1 MGRSWFQILG
11 FERLKTALIAGGAGF
26 IGSHLTKRLLENNLR
41 VIVWDNLIT
50 GYVRNLEDVKDH
62 RNFYFEEVDIC
73 EQNKL
78 FIEENIDYIFH
89 LASPASPPKYFAHPH
104 LTIKVN
110 TTGTD
115 NMLQLAKIKN
125 ARIIFA
131 STSEI
136 YGDPLVSP
144 QGESYWGNVNPIGP
158 RSIYDEA
165 KRLGETLCSQYH
177 REGVDVGIV
186 RIFNTYGPLMDPF
199 DGRVVSTF
207 IRQALSGEKY
217 SIQGTGEQTRSFC
230 FVEDLVR
237 GIELFSNLE
246 IMGPINLGNP
256 NEMKVLD
263 LAKFISETLNTKTQ
277 YEFLPELED
286 DPQRRRPDISAAKSL
301 LNWEPII
308 GLTEG
313 INATARWMSEILNK
327 SNNK

>member
-1 MGRSWFQILG
+1 
-11 FERLKTALIAGGAGF
+11 LKTALIAGGAGF
-26 IGSHLTKRLLENNLR
+26 IGSHLTKYLLGKGLR

-50 GYVRNLEDVKDH
+50 GYLRNLEDVKDH
-62 RNFYFEEVDIC
+62 KNFYFNELDIC
-73 EQNKL
+73 VKDDVL
-78 FIEENIDYIFH
+78 IEEDLDYIFH

-104 LTIKVN
+104 ETIQVN
-110 TTGTD
+110 TAGTD
-115 NMLQLAKIKN
+115 NLLRLAKLKN

-144 QGESYWGNVNPIGP
+144 QSESYWGNVNPIGP

-165 KRLGETLCSQYH
+165 KRLGETLCSQYY
-177 REGVDVGIV
+177 REGVNVGIV

-230 FVEDLVR
+230 YVEDLVL

-277 YEFLPELED
+277 FEFLSGLED

-301 LNWEPII
+301 LNWEPSI
-308 GLTEG
+308 GLEEG
-313 INATARWMSEILNK
+313 VKETAKWMNQIL
-327 SNNK
+327 

>member
-1 MGRSWFQILG
+1 M
-11 FERLKTALIAGGAGF
+11 KTALIPGGAGF
-26 IGSHLTKRLLENNLR
+26 IGSHLTKYLLEKGLK

-50 GYVRNLEDVKDH
+50 GYLRNLEDIKNH
-62 RNFYFEEVDIC
+62 KNFYFNELDIC
-73 EQNKL
+73 VREDILIK
-78 FIEENIDYIFH
+78 EDIDYIFH

-104 LTIKVN
+104 ETIQVN
-110 TTGTD
+110 TAGTD
-115 NMLQLAKIKN
+115 NLLQLAKSKN

-144 QGESYWGNVNPIGP
+144 QNESYWGNVNPIGP

-165 KRLGETLCSQYH
+165 KRLGETLCSQYY
-177 REGVDVGIV
+177 REGVNVGIV

-217 SIQGTGEQTRSFC
+217 SIQGSGEQTRSFC
-230 FVEDLVR
+230 HVEDLVR

-256 NEMKVLD
+256 IEMTVLE
-263 LAKFISETLNTKTQ
+263 LAKFISETLSAETQ
-277 YEFLPELED
+277 FEFHPGLQD
-286 DPQRRRPDISAAKSL
+286 DPQHRRPDISTAKNL
-301 LNWEPII
+301 LNWEPSI
-308 GLTEG
+308 GLEEG
-313 INATARWMSEILNK
+313 VKETAKWMKRIL
-327 SNNK
+327 

>member
-1 MGRSWFQILG
+1 M
-11 FERLKTALIAGGAGF
+11 KTALIAGGAGF
-26 IGSHLTKRLLENNLR
+26 IGSHLTKYLLEKGLK

-50 GYVRNLEDVKDH
+50 GYLRNLEDIKNH
-62 RNFYFEEVDIC
+62 KNFYFNELDIC
-73 EQNKL
+73 VKDNIL
-78 FIEENIDYIFH
+78 IEEDLDYIFH
-89 LASPASPPKYFAHPH
+89 LASPASPPKYFAYPH
-104 LTIKVN
+104 ETIQVN
-110 TTGTD
+110 TAGTD
-115 NMLQLAKIKN
+115 TLLRLAKLKN

-144 QGESYWGNVNPIGP
+144 QSESYWGNVNPIGP

-165 KRLGETLCSQYH
+165 KRLGETLCSQYY
-177 REGVDVGIV
+177 REGVNVGIV

-230 FVEDLVR
+230 YVEDLVL

-263 LAKFISETLNTKTQ
+263 LAKFISETLNTETQ
-277 YEFLPELED
+277 FEFLSGLED
-286 DPQRRRPDISAAKSL
+286 DPQRRRPDISVAKSL
-301 LNWEPII
+301 LNWEPSI
-308 GLTEG
+308 GLEEG
-313 INATARWMSEILNK
+313 VKETAKWMNQIL
-327 SNNK
+327 

>member
-1 MGRSWFQILG
+1 M
-11 FERLKTALIAGGAGF
+11 KTALIAGGSGF
-26 IGSHLTKRLLENNLR
+26 IGSHLTKYLLEKGLK
-41 VIVWDNLIT
+41 VIAWDNLIT
-50 GYVRNLEDVKDH
+50 GYLRNLEEVQDH
-62 RNFYFEEVDIC
+62 KNFYFNELDIC
-73 EQNKL
+73 VKDDVL
-78 FIEENIDYIFH
+78 IEEDLDYIFH

-104 LTIKVN
+104 ETIQVN
-110 TTGTD
+110 TAGTD
-115 NMLQLAKIKN
+115 NLLQLAKSKN

-144 QGESYWGNVNPIGP
+144 QSESYWGNVNPIGP

-165 KRLGETLCSQYH
+165 KRLGETICSQYY
-177 REGVDVGIV
+177 REGVNVGIV
-186 RIFNTYGPLMDPF
+186 RIFNTYGPFMDPF

-230 FVEDLVR
+230 YVEDLVR

-246 IMGPINLGNP
+246 MMGPINLGNP

-263 LAKFISETLNTKTQ
+263 LAKFISETLNTETQ
-277 YEFLPELED
+277 FEFLSGLED

-301 LNWEPII
+301 LNWEPSIV
-308 GLTEG
+308 LEEG
-313 INATARWMSEILNK
+313 VKETAKWMNQIL
-327 SNNK
+327 

>member
-1 MGRSWFQILG
+1 M
-11 FERLKTALIAGGAGF
+11 KTALIAGGAGF
-26 IGSHLTKRLLENNLR
+26 IGSHLTKYLLGKGLR

-50 GYVRNLEDVKDH
+50 GYLRNLEDVKDH
-62 RNFYFEEVDIC
+62 KNFYFNELDIC
-73 EQNKL
+73 VKDDVL
-78 FIEENIDYIFH
+78 IEEDLDYIFH

-104 LTIKVN
+104 ETIQVN
-110 TTGTD
+110 TAGTD
-115 NMLQLAKIKN
+115 NLLRLAKLKN

-144 QGESYWGNVNPIGP
+144 QSESYWGNVNPIGP

-165 KRLGETLCSQYH
+165 KRLGETLCSQYY
-177 REGVDVGIV
+177 REGVNVGIV

-230 FVEDLVR
+230 YVEDLVL

-277 YEFLPELED
+277 FEFLSGLED

-301 LNWEPII
+301 LNWEPSI
-308 GLTEG
+308 GLEEG
-313 INATARWMSEILNK
+313 VKETAKWMNQIL
-327 SNNK
+327 

>member
-1 MGRSWFQILG
+1 M
-11 FERLKTALIAGGAGF
+11 KTALIAGGAGF
-26 IGSHLTKRLLENNLR
+26 IGSHLTKYLLEKGLK

-50 GYVRNLEDVKDH
+50 GYLRNLEDIKNH
-62 RNFYFEEVDIC
+62 KNFYFNELDIC
-73 EQNKL
+73 VKEDILIK
-78 FIEENIDYIFH
+78 EDIDYIFH

-104 LTIKVN
+104 ETIQVN
-110 TTGTD
+110 TAGTD
-115 NMLQLAKIKN
+115 NLLQLAKSKN

-144 QGESYWGNVNPIGP
+144 QSESYWGNVNPIGP

-165 KRLGETLCSQYH
+165 KRLGETLCSQYY
-177 REGVDVGIV
+177 REGVNVGIV

-230 FVEDLVR
+230 YVEDLVR
-237 GIELFSNLE
+237 GIALFSNLE
-246 IMGPINLGNP
+246 IMGPVNLGNP

-263 LAKFISETLNTKTQ
+263 LAKFISETLNTETQ
-277 YEFLPELED
+277 FEFLSGLED

-301 LNWEPII
+301 LNWEPSI
-308 GLTEG
+308 GLEEG
-313 INATARWMSEILNK
+313 VKETAKWMNQIL
-327 SNNK
+327 

>member
-1 MGRSWFQILG
+1 
-11 FERLKTALIAGGAGF
+11 LKTALIAGGAGF
-26 IGSHLTKRLLENNLR
+26 IGSHLTKFLLEKGLK

-50 GYVRNLEDVKDH
+50 GYLRNLEDVKTNK
-62 RNFYFEEVDIC
+62 NFYFDELDIC
-73 EQNKL
+73 DKDNIL
-78 FIEENIDYIFH
+78 IEDDLDYIFH
-89 LASPASPPKYFAHPH
+89 LASPASPPKYFAYPH
-104 LTIKVN
+104 QTIKVN
-110 TTGTD
+110 TVGTD
-115 NMLQLAKIKN
+115 NLLQLAKLKN

-177 REGVDVGIV
+177 REGINVGIV

-230 FVEDLVR
+230 YVEDLVR

-246 IMGPINLGNP
+246 SMGPINLGNP
-256 NEMKVLD
+256 NEMTVLE
-263 LAKFISETLNTKTQ
+263 LAKFISKTLNAETQ
-277 YEFLPELED
+277 FEFHPELQD
-286 DPQRRRPDISAAKSL
+286 DPQRRRPDILTAKSL
-301 LNWEPII
+301 LNWEPSIE
-308 GLTEG
+308 LEEG
-313 INATARWMSEILNK
+313 VKKTANWMKQIL
-327 SNNK
+327 

>member
-1 MGRSWFQILG
+1 
-11 FERLKTALIAGGAGF
+11 LKTALIAGGAGF
-26 IGSHLTKRLLENNLR
+26 IGSHLTKYLLEKGLK

-50 GYVRNLEDVKDH
+50 GYLRNLEDIKNH
-62 RNFYFEEVDIC
+62 KNFYYNELDIC
-73 EQNKL
+73 VKEDILIK
-78 FIEENIDYIFH
+78 EDIDYIFH

-104 LTIKVN
+104 ETIQVN
-110 TTGTD
+110 TAGTG
-115 NMLQLAKIKN
+115 NLLQLARSKN

-144 QGESYWGNVNPIGP
+144 QSESYWGNVNPIGP

-165 KRLGETLCSQYH
+165 KRLGETLCSQYY
-177 REGVDVGIV
+177 REGVNVGIV

-217 SIQGTGEQTRSFC
+217 SIQGSGEQTRSFC
-230 FVEDLVR
+230 HVEDLVR

-256 NEMKVLD
+256 IEMTVLE
-263 LAKFISETLNTKTQ
+263 LAKFISETLSAETQ
-277 YEFLPELED
+277 FEFHPGLQD
-286 DPQRRRPDISAAKSL
+286 DPQHRRPDISTAKNL
-301 LNWEPII
+301 LNWEPSI
-308 GLTEG
+308 GLEEG
-313 INATARWMSEILNK
+313 VKETAKWMKRIL
-327 SNNK
+327 